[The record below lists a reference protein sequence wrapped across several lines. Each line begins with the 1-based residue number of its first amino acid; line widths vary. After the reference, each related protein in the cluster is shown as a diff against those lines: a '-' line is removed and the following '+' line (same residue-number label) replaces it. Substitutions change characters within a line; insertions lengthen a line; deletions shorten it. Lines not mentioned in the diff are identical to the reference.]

1 MTRSSF
7 DKTATPQGLAVDHP
21 SEHEEHIVGLKVY
34 FLVFLALLAGTGL
47 TTLAAFWE
55 GSVFGLFHLP
65 MSIFSP
71 VIALAIATTKA
82 TLVVLFFMH
91 VKYSAK
97 TTTLTVVSAIFFFGI
112 LIVLSMSDYISR
124 SWPSW

>member
-1 MTRSSF
+1 MTKSSF
-7 DKTATPQGLAVDHP
+7 DKTATPHGLELEHP
-21 SEHEEHIVGLKVY
+21 SEHQEHVVGLPIY
-34 FLVFLALLAGTGL
+34 FAVFGALLLGTLL
-47 TTLAAFWE
+47 TTLAAYWE
-55 GSVFGLFHLP
+55 GSVFGLFTLP

-97 TTTLTVVSAIFFFGI
+97 TTTLTVISALFFFGI
-112 LIVLSMSDYISR
+112 LIVLSMSDYVSR
-124 SWPSW
+124 SWTSW

>member
-1 MTRSSF
+1 MSRSSF
-7 DKTATPQGLAVDHP
+7 DNAATPHGLELDHP
-21 SEHEEHIVGLKVY
+21 SEHQEHIVGLGIY
-34 FLVFLALLAGTGL
+34 FAVFGALIVGTIL
-47 TTLAAFWE
+47 TTAAAFWE
-55 GSVFGLFHLP
+55 GSVFGIVHLP

-91 VKYSAK
+91 VKYSSK
-97 TTTLTVVSAIFFFGI
+97 TTTLTVISAIFFFGI

-124 SWPSW
+124 S